1 MRREAI
7 VRRAAI
13 VSPLRTA
20 VGGFGGALKSL
31 KVEDLGTTIIKALVE
46 RSGVDP
52 ERIDDVVFG
61 HAYGSGEAPALGR
74 WCALNAGLPITVAGM
89 EMERR
94 CGSGLMAISTA
105 AMMVQ
110 TGAAD
115 VVIAGGAESMS
126 NAEFYSMNSRWGS
139 RMGSITLYDRLER
152 GRVRSQPEWRFGVIQ
167 SMMETADN
175 VARDYEIS
183 REEADAYA
191 LSSQQRAAAAWADG
205 KFAAELVPVEVP
217 QGKKGP
223 PIAFDRD
230 EGIRADTTLDGL
242 AKLRPVHAG
251 GVTTAGNSSQQND
264 AASACLVV
272 AEDKLAELKLDPKA
286 FFVNWAVAG
295 CEPSRMGIGP
305 VPATE
310 KLFRKTGLSL
320 NEMDLVEVN
329 EAFAAQV
336 LGVLRA
342 WNWHDPDKLNVN
354 GSGISLGHPIGAT
367 GGRILATMLNE
378 LERRK
383 GRYALETM
391 CIGGGQGIAAL
402 FERA

>member
-1 MRREAI
+1 M
-7 VRRAAI
+7 RRAAI

-20 VGGFGGALKSL
+20 VGAFGGALRPL
-31 KVEDLGTTIIKALVE
+31 KMEDLGTIVIKALVE
-46 RSGVDP
+46 RTGIDP
-52 ERIDDVVFG
+52 ERIEDVVFG

-74 WCALNAGLPITVAGM
+74 WCALNAGLPISVAGM

-126 NAEFYSMNSRWGS
+126 NCEFYSTTQRWGS
-139 RMGSITLYDRLER
+139 RAGSVTLYDRLER
-152 GRVRSQPEWRFGVIQ
+152 GRVRSQPEWRFGVIR

-175 VARDYEIS
+175 LAKDYGIT
-183 REEADAYA
+183 REEADEYA
-191 LSSQQRAAAAWADG
+191 VRSQQRAAAAWAEG
-205 KFAAELVPVEVP
+205 KFANELVPVPVP
-217 QGKKGP
+217 QRKGD
-223 PIAFDRD
+223 PIIFDRD
-230 EGIRADTTLDGL
+230 EGIRGDSSMEAL
-242 AKLRPVHAG
+242 AKLRVVHEG

-272 AEDKLAELKLDPKA
+272 AEDLLDELKLEPMA
-286 FFVNWAVAG
+286 FFVSWALAG

-310 KLFRKTGLSL
+310 KLLRKTGLSL
-320 NEMDLVEVN
+320 DQMDLVELN

-336 LGVLRA
+336 LAVLKG
-342 WNWHDPDKLNVN
+342 WNWHDPDKFNVN

-391 CIGGGQGIAAL
+391 CIGGGQGIAAI

>member
-1 MRREAI
+1 

-20 VGGFGGALKSL
+20 VGAFGGALRPL
-31 KVEDLGTTIIKALVE
+31 KMEDLGTIVIKALVE
-46 RSGVDP
+46 RTGIDP
-52 ERIDDVVFG
+52 ERIEDVVFG

-74 WCALNAGLPITVAGM
+74 WCALNAGLPISVAGM

-126 NAEFYSMNSRWGS
+126 NCEFYSTTQRWGS
-139 RMGSITLYDRLER
+139 RAGSVTLYDRLER
-152 GRVRSQPEWRFGVIQ
+152 GRVRSQPEWRFGVIR

-175 VARDYEIS
+175 LAKDYGIT
-183 REEADAYA
+183 REEADEYA
-191 LSSQQRAAAAWADG
+191 VRSQQRAAAAWAEG
-205 KFAAELVPVEVP
+205 KFANELVPVPVP
-217 QGKKGP
+217 QRKGD
-223 PIAFDRD
+223 PIIFDRD
-230 EGIRADTTLDGL
+230 EGIRGDSSMEAL
-242 AKLRPVHAG
+242 AKLRVVHEG

-272 AEDKLAELKLDPKA
+272 AEDLLDELKLEPMA
-286 FFVNWAVAG
+286 FFVNWALAG

-310 KLFRKTGLSL
+310 KLLRKTGLSL
-320 NEMDLVEVN
+320 DQMDLVELN

-336 LGVLRA
+336 LAVLKG
-342 WNWHDPDKLNVN
+342 WNWHDPDKFNVN

-391 CIGGGQGIAAL
+391 CIGGGQGIAAI

>member
-1 MRREAI
+1 
-7 VRRAAI
+7 
-13 VSPLRTA
+13 LRTA
-20 VGGFGGALKSL
+20 VGGFGGALRAL
-31 KVEDLGTTIIKALVE
+31 KMEDLGTIIIKALVE
-46 RSGVDP
+46 RTGIDP
-52 ERIDDVVFG
+52 ERIDDVIFG

-74 WCALNAGLPITVAGM
+74 WCALNAGLPISVAGM

-94 CGSGLMAISTA
+94 CGSGMMAISTA

-126 NAEFYSMNSRWGS
+126 NCEFYSTTQRWGS
-139 RMGSITLYDRLER
+139 RLGSVTLHDRLER

-167 SMMETADN
+167 SMLETADN
-175 VARDYEIS
+175 LAADYGIS

-191 LSSQQRAAAAWADG
+191 LRSQQRAAAAWASG
-205 KFAAELVPVEVP
+205 AFANELVPVPVP
-217 QGKKGP
+217 QRKGD
-223 PIAFDRD
+223 PILFDRD
-230 EGIRADTTLDGL
+230 EGIRADSSMEGL

-272 AEDKLAELKLDPKA
+272 AEDLLDELQLVPSA

-320 NEMDLVEVN
+320 DQMDIVEVN
-329 EAFAAQV
+329 EAFAAQ
-336 LGVLRA
+336 LLAVLRA
-342 WNWHDPDKLNVN
+342 WQWRDDDRLNVN
-354 GSGISLGHPIGAT
+354 GGGISLGHPIGAT

-378 LERRK
+378 LDRRK
-383 GRYALETM
+383 GRYALQTM

-402 FERA
+402 FERP

>member
-1 MRREAI
+1 L
-7 VRRAAI
+7 RRAAI

-20 VGGFGGALKSL
+20 VGAFGGALTPL
-31 KVEDLGTTIIKALVE
+31 KMEDLGTIVLKALVE
-46 RSGVDP
+46 RTGIDP
-52 ERIDDVVFG
+52 GRIDDVIFG

-74 WCALNAGLPITVAGM
+74 WCVLNAGFPISIAGM

-94 CGSGLMAISTA
+94 CGSGLMAIATA

-126 NAEFYSMNSRWGS
+126 NCEFYSTTQRWGS
-139 RMGSITLYDRLER
+139 RAGSVMLYDRLER
-152 GRVRSQPEWRFGVIQ
+152 GRVRSQPEWRFGVVR

-175 VARDYEIS
+175 LAKDFGIS
-183 REEADAYA
+183 REAADEYA
-191 LSSQQRAAAAWADG
+191 MRSQHRAAAAWAQDR
-205 KFAAELVPVEVP
+205 FYNELVPVPVP
-217 QGKKGP
+217 QRKGEP
-223 PIAFDRD
+223 VIFDRD
-230 EGIRADTTLDGL
+230 EGVRADTNMEGL
-242 AKLRPVHAG
+242 AKLRVVHEG
-251 GVTTAGNSSQQND
+251 GVCTAGNSSQQND
-264 AASACLVV
+264 AASACIVV
-272 AEDKLAELKLDPKA
+272 AEDLLGELKLDPMA
-286 FFVNWAVAG
+286 WFVNWALAG

-320 NEMDLVEVN
+320 DDMDLIELN

-336 LGVLRA
+336 LAVLKA
-342 WNWHDPDKLNVN
+342 WGWHDPDRLNVN

-378 LERRK
+378 LQRRK

-391 CIGGGQGIAAL
+391 CIGGGQGIAAI

>member
-1 MRREAI
+1 M
-7 VRRAAI
+7 RRAAI

-20 VGGFGGALKSL
+20 VGGFGGALRAL
-31 KVEDLGTTIIKALVE
+31 KMEDLGTIIIKALVE
-46 RSGVDP
+46 RTGIDP
-52 ERIDDVVFG
+52 ERIDDVIFG

-74 WCALNAGLPITVAGM
+74 WCALNAGLPISVAGM

-94 CGSGLMAISTA
+94 CGSGMMAISTA

-126 NAEFYSMNSRWGS
+126 NCEFYSTTQRWGS
-139 RMGSITLYDRLER
+139 RLGSVTLHDRLER
-152 GRVRSQPEWRFGVIQ
+152 GRVRSQPEWRFGVIH

-175 VARDYEIS
+175 LAADYGIS

-191 LSSQQRAAAAWADG
+191 LRSQQRAAAAWASG
-205 KFAAELVPVEVP
+205 AFANELVPVPVP
-217 QGKKGP
+217 QRKGD
-223 PIAFDRD
+223 PILFDRD
-230 EGIRADTTLDGL
+230 EGIRADSSMEGL

-272 AEDKLAELKLDPKA
+272 AEDLLDELQLVPSA

-320 NEMDLVEVN
+320 DQMDIVEIN

-336 LGVLRA
+336 LAVLRA
-342 WNWHDPDKLNVN
+342 WQWRDDDRLNVN
-354 GSGISLGHPIGAT
+354 GGGISLGHPIGAT

-378 LERRK
+378 LDRRK
-383 GRYALETM
+383 GRYALQTM

>member
-1 MRREAI
+1 L
-7 VRRAAI
+7 RRAAI

-20 VGGFGGALKSL
+20 VGAFGGALTPL
-31 KVEDLGTTIIKALVE
+31 KMEDLGTIVLKALVE
-46 RSGVDP
+46 RTGIDP
-52 ERIDDVVFG
+52 GRIDDVIFG

-74 WCALNAGLPITVAGM
+74 WCALNAGFPISVAGM

-94 CGSGLMAISTA
+94 CGSGLMAIATA

-126 NAEFYSMNSRWGS
+126 NCEFYSTTQRWGS
-139 RMGSITLYDRLER
+139 RAGSVMLYDRLER
-152 GRVRSQPEWRFGVIQ
+152 GRVRSQPEWRFGVVR

-175 VARDYEIS
+175 LAKDFGIS
-183 REEADAYA
+183 REAADEYA
-191 LSSQQRAAAAWADG
+191 MRSQHRAAAAWAEDR
-205 KFAAELVPVEVP
+205 FSNELVPVPVP
-217 QGKKGP
+217 QRKGEP
-223 PIAFDRD
+223 VTFDRD
-230 EGIRADTTLDGL
+230 EGIRADTSMEGL
-242 AKLRPVHAG
+242 AKLRVVREG
-251 GVTTAGNSSQQND
+251 GVCTAGNSSQQND
-264 AASACLVV
+264 AASACIVV
-272 AEDKLAELKLDPKA
+272 AEDLLGELKLDPMA
-286 FFVNWAVAG
+286 WFVNWALAG

-305 VPATE
+305 VPAAE

-320 NEMDLVEVN
+320 DDMDLVELN

-336 LGVLRA
+336 LAVLKA
-342 WNWHDPDKLNVN
+342 WGWHDPDRLNVN

-378 LERRK
+378 LQRRK

-391 CIGGGQGIAAL
+391 CIGGGQGIAAI

>member
-1 MRREAI
+1 M
-7 VRRAAI
+7 RRAAI

-20 VGGFGGALKSL
+20 VGGFGGALKPL
-31 KVEDLGTTIIKALVE
+31 KMEDLGTIIIKALVE
-46 RSGVDP
+46 RSGIDP
-52 ERIDDVVFG
+52 ERIDDVIFG

-74 WCALNAGLPITVAGM
+74 WCALNAGLPISVAGM

-94 CGSGLMAISTA
+94 CGSGMMAISTA
-105 AMMVQ
+105 AMMIQ

-126 NAEFYSMNSRWGS
+126 NCEFYSTTQRWGS
-139 RMGSITLYDRLER
+139 RMGSVTLHDRLER
-152 GRVRSQPEWRFGVIQ
+152 GRVRSQPDWRFGVIQ

-175 VARDYEIS
+175 LAQDYGIT
-183 REEADAYA
+183 RQEADAYA
-191 LSSQQRAAAAWADG
+191 LASQQKAATAWAEG
-205 KFAAELVPVEVP
+205 RFADELVPVPVP
-217 QGKKGP
+217 QRKGDA
-223 PIAFDRD
+223 ILFDHD
-230 EGIRADTTLDGL
+230 EGIRADTSMEGL

-272 AEDKLAELKLDPKA
+272 AEDLLDELQLDPKA

-295 CEPSRMGIGP
+295 CDPSRMGIGP

-320 NEMDLVEVN
+320 GDMDLVEIN

-336 LGVLRA
+336 LAVLRA
-342 WNWHDPDKLNVN
+342 WDWNDPDTLNVN
-354 GSGISLGHPIGAT
+354 GGGISLGHPIGAT

-378 LERRK
+378 LERRQ
-383 GRYALETM
+383 GRYALQTM

>member
-1 MRREAI
+1 M
-7 VRRAAI
+7 
-13 VSPLRTA
+13 
-20 VGGFGGALKSL
+20 
-31 KVEDLGTTIIKALVE
+31 EDLGTIIIKALVE
-46 RSGVDP
+46 RTGIDP
-52 ERIDDVVFG
+52 ERIDDVIFG

-74 WCALNAGLPITVAGM
+74 WCALNAGLPISVAGM

-94 CGSGLMAISTA
+94 CGSGMMAISTA
-105 AMMVQ
+105 AMMIQ

-126 NAEFYSMNSRWGS
+126 NCEFYSTTQRWGS
-139 RMGSITLYDRLER
+139 RMGSVTLHDRLER
-152 GRVRSQPEWRFGVIQ
+152 GRVRSQPESRFGVIQ

-175 VARDYEIS
+175 LSQDYGITRD
-183 REEADAYA
+183 EADAYA
-191 LSSQQRAAAAWADG
+191 LRSQQRAAAAWADG
-205 KFAAELVPVEVP
+205 RFADELVPVPVP
-217 QGKKGP
+217 QRKGD
-223 PIAFDRD
+223 PILFDRD
-230 EGIRADTTLDGL
+230 EGIRAESTIEGL

-272 AEDKLAELKLDPKA
+272 AEELLDELRLDPKA

-295 CEPSRMGIGP
+295 CEPSRMGLGP
-305 VPATE
+305 VPATQ
-310 KLFRKTGLSL
+310 KLFQKTGLSL
-320 NEMDLVEVN
+320 DQMDLVEIN

-336 LGVLRA
+336 LAVLRA
-342 WNWHDPDKLNVN
+342 WDWNDPEKLNVN
-354 GSGISLGHPIGAT
+354 GGGISLGHPIGAT

-378 LERRK
+378 LDRRK

>member
-1 MRREAI
+1 
-7 VRRAAI
+7 
-13 VSPLRTA
+13 LRTA
-20 VGGFGGALKSL
+20 VGGFGGALRAL
-31 KVEDLGTTIIKALVE
+31 KMEDLGTIIIKALVE
-46 RSGVDP
+46 RTGIDP
-52 ERIDDVVFG
+52 ERIDDVIFG

-74 WCALNAGLPITVAGM
+74 WCALNAGLPISVAGM

-94 CGSGLMAISTA
+94 CGSGMMAISTA

-126 NAEFYSMNSRWGS
+126 NCEFYSTTQRWGS
-139 RMGSITLYDRLER
+139 RLGSVTLHDRLER

-175 VARDYEIS
+175 LAADYGIS

-191 LSSQQRAAAAWADG
+191 LRSQQRAAAAWASG
-205 KFAAELVPVEVP
+205 AFANELVPVPVP
-217 QGKKGP
+217 QRKGD
-223 PIAFDRD
+223 PILFDRD
-230 EGIRADTTLDGL
+230 EGIRADSSMEGL

-272 AEDKLAELKLDPKA
+272 AEDLLDELQLVPSA

-320 NEMDLVEVN
+320 DQMDIVEVN
-329 EAFAAQV
+329 EAFAAQ
-336 LGVLRA
+336 LLAVLRA
-342 WNWHDPDKLNVN
+342 WQWRDDDRLNVN
-354 GSGISLGHPIGAT
+354 GGGISLGHPIGAT

-378 LERRK
+378 LDRRK
-383 GRYALETM
+383 GRYALQTM

-402 FERA
+402 FERP

>member
-1 MRREAI
+1 L
-7 VRRAAI
+7 RRAAI

-20 VGGFGGALKSL
+20 VGAFGGALTPL
-31 KVEDLGTTIIKALVE
+31 KMEDLGTIVLKALVE
-46 RSGVDP
+46 RTGIDP
-52 ERIDDVVFG
+52 GRIDDVIFG

-74 WCALNAGLPITVAGM
+74 WCALNAGFPISVAGM

-94 CGSGLMAISTA
+94 CGSGLMAIATA

-126 NAEFYSMNSRWGS
+126 NCEFYSTTQRWGS
-139 RMGSITLYDRLER
+139 RAGSVMLYDRLER
-152 GRVRSQPEWRFGVIQ
+152 GRVRSQPEWRFGVVR

-175 VARDYEIS
+175 LAKDFGIS
-183 REEADAYA
+183 REAADEYA
-191 LSSQQRAAAAWADG
+191 MRSQHRAAAAWAEDR
-205 KFAAELVPVEVP
+205 FSNELVPVPVP
-217 QGKKGP
+217 QRKGEP
-223 PIAFDRD
+223 VIFDRD
-230 EGIRADTTLDGL
+230 EGIRADTSMEGL
-242 AKLRPVHAG
+242 AKLRVVHEG
-251 GVTTAGNSSQQND
+251 GVCTAGNSSQQND
-264 AASACLVV
+264 AASACIVV
-272 AEDKLAELKLDPKA
+272 AENLLGDLKLDPMA
-286 FFVNWAVAG
+286 WFVNWALAG

-305 VPATE
+305 VPAAE
-310 KLFRKTGLSL
+310 KLFRKTGLL
-320 NEMDLVEVN
+320 LDDMDLVELN

-336 LGVLRA
+336 LAVLKA
-342 WNWHDPDKLNVN
+342 WGWHDPDRLNVN

-378 LERRK
+378 LQRRK

-391 CIGGGQGIAAL
+391 CIGGGQGIAAI

>member
-1 MRREAI
+1 
-7 VRRAAI
+7 
-13 VSPLRTA
+13 
-20 VGGFGGALKSL
+20 VGAFGGALRPL
-31 KVEDLGTTIIKALVE
+31 KMEDLGTIVIKALVE
-46 RSGVDP
+46 RTGIDP
-52 ERIDDVVFG
+52 ERIEDVVFG

-74 WCALNAGLPITVAGM
+74 WCALNAGLPISVAGM

-126 NAEFYSMNSRWGS
+126 NCEFYSTTQRWGS
-139 RMGSITLYDRLER
+139 RAGSVTLYDRLER
-152 GRVRSQPEWRFGVIQ
+152 GRVRSQPEWRFGVIR

-175 VARDYEIS
+175 LAKDYGIT
-183 REEADAYA
+183 REEADEYA
-191 LSSQQRAAAAWADG
+191 VRSQQRAAAAWAEG
-205 KFAAELVPVEVP
+205 KFANELVPVPVP
-217 QGKKGP
+217 QRKGD
-223 PIAFDRD
+223 PIIFDRD
-230 EGIRADTTLDGL
+230 EGIRGDSSMEAL
-242 AKLRPVHAG
+242 AKLRVVHEG

-272 AEDKLAELKLDPKA
+272 AEDLLDELKLEPMA
-286 FFVNWAVAG
+286 FFVNWALAG

-310 KLFRKTGLSL
+310 KLLRKTGLSL
-320 NEMDLVEVN
+320 DQMDLVELN

-336 LGVLRA
+336 LAVLKG
-342 WNWHDPDKLNVN
+342 WNWHDPDKFNVN

-391 CIGGGQGIAAL
+391 CIGGGQGIAAI

>member
-1 MRREAI
+1 M
-7 VRRAAI
+7 RRAAI

-20 VGGFGGALKSL
+20 VGSFGGALKSL
-31 KVEDLGTTIIKALVE
+31 KMEDLGTTIIKALVD
-46 RSGVDP
+46 RSGIDP
-52 ERIDDVVFG
+52 ERIDDVIFG

-74 WCALNAGLPITVAGM
+74 WCALNAGLPLTVAGM

-126 NAEFYSMNSRWGS
+126 NAEFYSTSSRWGS
-139 RMGSITLYDRLER
+139 RLGSITLHDRLER

-175 VARDYEIS
+175 LAQDYGIT

-191 LSSQQRAAAAWADG
+191 MASQHRAAAAWEEG
-205 KFAAELVPVEVP
+205 KFADELVPVEVP
-217 QGKKGP
+217 QRKGP
-223 PIAFDRD
+223 PVIFDRD
-230 EGIRADTTLDGL
+230 EGIRADTTMESL

-251 GVTTAGNSSQQND
+251 GITTAGNSSQQND

-272 AEDKLAELKLDPKA
+272 AEDRLAKLKLDPMA

-310 KLFRKTGLSL
+310 KLFARTGLSL
-320 NEMDLVEVN
+320 DQMDLVEVN

-336 LGVLRA
+336 LAVLKA
-342 WNWHDPDKLNVN
+342 WKWHDDDKLNVN

-367 GGRILATMLNE
+367 GGRIMASMLNE
-378 LERRK
+378 LQRRQ

>member
-1 MRREAI
+1 M
-7 VRRAAI
+7 RRAAI

-20 VGGFGGALKSL
+20 VGAFGGALRPL
-31 KVEDLGTTIIKALVE
+31 KMEDLGTIIIKALVE
-46 RSGVDP
+46 RTGIDP
-52 ERIDDVVFG
+52 ERIDDVIFG

-74 WCALNAGLPITVAGM
+74 WCALNAGLPISVAGM

-94 CGSGLMAISTA
+94 CGSGMMAISTA
-105 AMMVQ
+105 AMIIQ

-126 NAEFYSMNSRWGS
+126 NCEFYSTTQRWGS
-139 RMGSITLYDRLER
+139 RMGSVTLHDRLER

-175 VARDYEIS
+175 LAQDYGITRD
-183 REEADAYA
+183 EADAYA
-191 LSSQQRAAAAWADG
+191 LGSHQRAAAAWADG
-205 KFAAELVPVEVP
+205 RFADELVPVPVP
-217 QGKKGP
+217 QRKGD
-223 PIAFDRD
+223 PILFDRD
-230 EGIRADTTLDGL
+230 EGIRADSTIDGL

-272 AEDKLAELKLDPKA
+272 AEELLDELKLDPKA

-295 CEPSRMGIGP
+295 CEPSRMGLGP
-305 VPATE
+305 VPATQ
-310 KLFRKTGLSL
+310 KLFQKTGLSL
-320 NEMDLVEVN
+320 DQMDLVEIN

-336 LGVLRA
+336 LAVLRA
-342 WNWHDPDKLNVN
+342 WDWNDPEKLNVN
-354 GSGISLGHPIGAT
+354 GGGISLGHPIGAT

-378 LERRK
+378 LDRRQ

>member
-1 MRREAI
+1 
-7 VRRAAI
+7 
-13 VSPLRTA
+13 
-20 VGGFGGALKSL
+20 VGAYGGALTPL
-31 KVEDLGTTIIKALVE
+31 KMEDLGTIVLKALVE
-46 RSGVDP
+46 RTGIDP
-52 ERIDDVVFG
+52 GRIDDVIFG

-74 WCALNAGLPITVAGM
+74 WCALNAGFPISVAGM

-94 CGSGLMAISTA
+94 CGSGLMAIATA

-126 NAEFYSMNSRWGS
+126 NCEFYSTTQRWGS
-139 RMGSITLYDRLER
+139 RAGSVMLYDRLER
-152 GRVRSQPEWRFGVIQ
+152 GRVRSQPESRFGVVR

-175 VARDYEIS
+175 LAKDFGIS
-183 REEADAYA
+183 REAADEYA
-191 LSSQQRAAAAWADG
+191 MRSQHRAAAAWAEDR
-205 KFAAELVPVEVP
+205 FSNELVPVSVP
-217 QGKKGP
+217 QRKGEP
-223 PIAFDRD
+223 AIFGRD
-230 EGIRADTTLDGL
+230 EGIRADTTMEGL
-242 AKLRPVHAG
+242 AKLRVVHEG
-251 GVTTAGNSSQQND
+251 GVCTAGNSSQQND
-264 AASACLVV
+264 AASACIVV
-272 AEDKLAELKLDPKA
+272 AEDLLDELKLDPMA
-286 FFVNWAVAG
+286 WFVNWALSG

-305 VPATE
+305 VPAVE

-320 NEMDLVEVN
+320 DDMDLVELN

-336 LGVLRA
+336 LAVLKA
-342 WNWHDPDKLNVN
+342 WGWHDPDKLNVS

-378 LERRK
+378 LQRRK

-391 CIGGGQGIAAL
+391 CIGGGQGIAAI

>member
-1 MRREAI
+1 MGA
-7 VRRAAI
+7 
-13 VSPLRTA
+13 
-20 VGGFGGALKSL
+20 FGGALRPL
-31 KVEDLGTTIIKALVE
+31 KMEDLGTIVIKALVE
-46 RSGVDP
+46 RTGIDP
-52 ERIDDVVFG
+52 ERIEDVVFG

-74 WCALNAGLPITVAGM
+74 WCALNAGLPISVAGM

-126 NAEFYSMNSRWGS
+126 NCEFYSTTQRWGS
-139 RMGSITLYDRLER
+139 RAGSVTLYDRLER
-152 GRVRSQPEWRFGVIQ
+152 GRVRSQPEWRFGVIR

-175 VARDYEIS
+175 LAKDYGIT
-183 REEADAYA
+183 REEADEYA
-191 LSSQQRAAAAWADG
+191 VRSQQRAAAAWAEG
-205 KFAAELVPVEVP
+205 KFANELVPVPVP
-217 QGKKGP
+217 QRKGD
-223 PIAFDRD
+223 PIIFDRD
-230 EGIRADTTLDGL
+230 EGIRGDSSMEAL
-242 AKLRPVHAG
+242 AKLRVVHEG

-272 AEDKLAELKLDPKA
+272 AEDLLDELKLEPMA
-286 FFVNWAVAG
+286 FFVNWALAG

-310 KLFRKTGLSL
+310 KLLRKTGLSL
-320 NEMDLVEVN
+320 DQMDLVELN

-336 LGVLRA
+336 LAVLKG
-342 WNWHDPDKLNVN
+342 WNWHDPDKFNVN

-391 CIGGGQGIAAL
+391 CIGGGQGIAAI

>member
-1 MRREAI
+1 

-13 VSPLRTA
+13 ISPLRTA
-20 VGGFGGALKSL
+20 VGAFGGALKPL
-31 KVEDLGTTIIKALVE
+31 KMEDLGTIIIKALVE
-46 RSGVDP
+46 RSGIDP

-74 WCALNAGLPITVAGM
+74 WCALNAGLPIGVAGM

-126 NAEFYSMNSRWGS
+126 NCEFYSTESRWGS
-139 RMGSITLYDRLER
+139 RMGGFAMHDRLER

-175 VARDYEIS
+175 LAQDYGIT
-183 REEADAYA
+183 REDADDYA
-191 LSSQQRAAAAWADG
+191 VRSQSRAAAAWAEG
-205 KFAAELVPVEVP
+205 RFANELVPVPVP
-217 QGKKGP
+217 QRKGDP
-223 PIAFDRD
+223 LIFDRD
-230 EGIRADTTLDGL
+230 EGVRPDTNVESL
-242 AKLRPVHAG
+242 ARLRPVHAG
-251 GVTTAGNSSQQND
+251 GVTTAGNASQQND
-264 AASACLVV
+264 AAAACLVV
-272 AEDKLAELKLDPKA
+272 AEDKLAELKLDPMA

-310 KLFRKTGLSL
+310 KLFKRTGLSL
-320 NEMDLVEVN
+320 DDMDLVEVN

-336 LGVLRA
+336 LAVLKG
-342 WNWHDPDKLNVN
+342 WNWNDPDRLNVN

-391 CIGGGQGIAAL
+391 CIGGGQGIAAI